1 MMEEE
6 EDEQYKKGFLS
17 DEEVQEAGRN
27 LRDRTAKREKRH
39 EEEKR
44 KRTDRV
50 MTEKEVEDLELRKFG
65 ETSRE
70 KSEQEEEKEK
80 EKRKRERGSKT
91 RKEER
96 RKKEKIKRRGKK
108 EVNNDRQL
116 NRIEKKLDAKIRKTE
131 KGARRVEKKSTVLFN
146 FNNDFYRSAK
156 QPRKQLVSFGFMH
169 QHKKEKEELEGGFFN
184 GGTTGG
190 IIGNGFKMPALS
202 HKRKAERR
210 VRAFPFSMFS
220 EKKDAG
226 ERDE

>member
-156 QPRKQLVSFGFMH
+156 QPRKQLVGF
-169 QHKKEKEELEGGFFN
+169 GFFN

-202 HKRKAERR
+202 HKKKNRKKGKGFSLLNVFGKKGRR
-210 VRAFPFSMFS
+210 GKR
-220 EKKDAG
+220 
-226 ERDE
+226 

>member
-116 NRIEKKLDAKIRKTE
+116 NRIEKKLE

-202 HKRKAERR
+202 HKKKSRKK
-210 VRAFPFSMFS
+210 AFPFSMFS